1 MIHDTQ
7 ARKEENMAIKN
18 IVFDLG
24 EVLVDFHPDK
34 CMKTL
39 HFSEEA
45 IEAFHAGIFPVFWEE
60 CDKYPYE
67 DAEIRALFKQRVPG
81 FEKEVDLL
89 WDNLHSITGVKPY
102 ADEWL
107 SSLKTDGYRIY
118 ILSNF
123 GKNSFEINSTLYKF
137 LKYADG
143 MVISYQICELK
154 PDRAIYEHLLKKYD
168 LKPEESV
175 FIDDR
180 QINIDGAIRCNMKGI
195 LFTNYEETNAAL
207 QALLKAE

>member
-1 MIHDTQ
+1 
-7 ARKEENMAIKN
+7 MAIKN

-24 EVLVDFHPDK
+24 EVLVDFNPDR
-34 CMKTL
+34 CMRTL
-39 HFSEEA
+39 HFSEQA
-45 IEAFHAGIFPVFWEE
+45 IEAFHAGIFPDLWEA

-67 DAEIRALFKQRVPG
+67 DVEIRALFKEHVPG

-89 WDNLHSITGVKPY
+89 WDNLQSITGVKPY

-107 SSLKTDGYRIY
+107 ASLKADGYGIY

-123 GKNSFEINSTLYKF
+123 GKNSFEINSPLYEF

-154 PDRAIYEHLLKKYD
+154 PDRAIYEHLLHKYD
-168 LKPEESV
+168 LKPEECV

-180 QINIDGAIRCNMKGI
+180 QINIDGAIRCDMQGI
-195 LFTNYEETNAAL
+195 LFKNYEEANAAL
-207 QALLKAE
+207 QTLLRA